1 MPAKHLPDE
10 VISCGVGEGQHKT
23 KNCTQKVVVLMFSSE
38 GTCFSSQNGYS
49 AIKNISEGFKRII
62 YIYQDKINLD
72 IAGYI
77 TVPSKR
83 LEALQLCRKLILLSY
98 HPNYQFIIF
107 SASIQRWIF
116 QSDKAYDNLKLG
128 IGAIHM

>member
-1 MPAKHLPDE
+1 
-10 VISCGVGEGQHKT
+10 
-23 KNCTQKVVVLMFSSE
+23 MFSSE

-49 AIKNISEGFKRII
+49 AIKNISEGFKRI
-62 YIYQDKINLD
+62 KINLD

-77 TVPSKR
+77 IVPSKR
-83 LEALQLCRKLILLSY
+83 LQALQLCRKLILLSY

-116 QSDKAYDNLKLG
+116 QSDKAYANLKLG